1 MRGLQKEKVQRLA
14 VTLSPAQYLDRRQES
29 DLIFILLKLAQL
41 SLKIQVQDFAFKI
54 REFALK
60 IQSFHMKPILM
71 ILFNR
76 DLICKIGE
84 KTAVHCDAVNTDEH
98 AADTDQLIFLR

>member
-1 MRGLQKEKVQRLA
+1 
-14 VTLSPAQYLDRRQES
+14 
-29 DLIFILLKLAQL
+29 
-41 SLKIQVQDFAFKI
+41 
-54 REFALK
+54 
-60 IQSFHMKPILM
+60 MKPILM

-98 AADTDQLIFLR
+98 AADTDQLMMTQN